1 MKKLRIYTDT
11 SVLGGCFDPEFA
23 EWSLSLMADFRARRF
38 EPLLSDVVAA
48 ETAAAPE
55 AVGRVFRELLDA
67 GAEVLGVGAEALALL
82 AAYRRR
88 RILGERFTND
98 MLHIALATIARADV
112 LVSWNF
118 QHIVR
123 FDKIRAF
130 NAVNIEQGHAPIA
143 IHSPREVTSHE
154 KG

>member
-23 EWSLSLMADFRARRF
+23 VWSLSLMADFRARRF
-38 EPLLSDVVAA
+38 DPLLSDVVAA
-48 ETAAAPE
+48 EVRVAPA

-67 GAEVLGVGAEALALL
+67 GAQVLGVGAEALALL
-82 AAYRRR
+82 AAYRRH
-88 RILGERFTND
+88 RILGERFRND

-112 LVSWNF
+112 SWNF
-118 QHIVR
+118 KHIVR

-130 NAVNIEQGHAPIA
+130 NAVNVEQGRAPIA

-154 KG
+154 RG